1 MRVIRLLMLA
11 ALSFTLLTA
20 QADEEAATK
29 RLTELLNQAQTINA
43 RFSQLTLDASGT
55 QLQETAG
62 ELVLKRPGLFRWHT
76 DQPMEQLLV
85 SNGEKVWLYDPDL
98 EQVTIQ
104 TLDQRLTHTP
114 ALLLSG
120 DVSQIRENFE
130 IDYKEGGSVVD
141 FILKPKAKDS
151 LFDSLRL
158 SFRNRMLNDMQLID
172 SIGQRTN
179 ILFLN
184 VKMNEPVDDGSS
196 PSTFRK
202 ARTSSRSSAWICS
215 VANLSRSPWLRVCV
229 PPAWTNMSGRN
240 TCLGRANRYVRRWSR
255 ALCIR

>member
-1 MRVIRLLMLA
+1 MRLMHVVPALLLA
-11 ALSFTLLTA
+11 VLSLTGFA
-20 QADEEAATK
+20 ARADDDASVK
-29 RLTELLNQAQTINA
+29 RLAPLLNQAQTITA
-43 RFSQLTLDASGT
+43 RFSQLTLDGSGT
-55 QLQETAG
+55 QLQETSG
-62 ELVLKRPGLFRWHT
+62 ELALKRPGLFRWHT
-76 DQPMEQLLV
+76 DEPQQQLLV

-120 DVSQIRENFE
+120 DVSQISENFT
-130 IDYKEGGSVVD
+130 ITHKEGGDVVD

-158 SFRNRMLNDMQLID
+158 SFRNGVLNDMQLID

-184 VKMNEPVDDGSS
+184 VKMNAALDSKQF
-196 PSTFRK
+196 TFEIPEG
-202 ARTSSRSSAWICS
+202 TDVIQE
-215 VANLSRSPWLRVCV
+215 
-229 PPAWTNMSGRN
+229 
-240 TCLGRANRYVRRWSR
+240 
-255 ALCIR
+255 

>member
-1 MRVIRLLMLA
+1 MRLIRMLLLTV
-11 ALSFTLLTA
+11 LSFTSVA
-20 QADEEAATK
+20 AMADNEVAVQ

-43 RFSQLTLDASGT
+43 RFSQLTLDGSGT

-62 ELVLKRPGLFRWHT
+62 QLALKRPGLFRWHT
-76 DQPMEQLLV
+76 DAPMEQLLV

-98 EQVTIQ
+98 QQVTIQ

-120 DVSQIRENFE
+120 DVSKISENFE
-130 IDYKEGGSVVD
+130 ISHNEGGNVVD
-141 FILKPKAKDS
+141 FILKPKSKDT

-158 SFRNRMLNDMQLID
+158 SFRNNVLNDMQLID

-184 VKMNEPVDDGSS
+184 VKMNEPQDDAQF
-196 PSTFRK
+196 TFE
-202 ARTSSRSSAWICS
+202 I
-215 VANLSRSPWLRVCV
+215 
-229 PPAWTNMSGRN
+229 PAG
-240 TCLGRANRYVRRWSR
+240 ADV
-255 ALCIR
+255 IQE